1 MFRKVVGLVAAVAA
15 IAAAAVVI
23 VVALAFALYAAVR
36 DLIGPAWGAAAVAG
50 AAAIVAVV
58 LAWLLTRKARP
69 KPVKGDSEN
78 LTSKLVELARERP
91 LVALAAVG
99 AAAAVVIR
107 NPRVLT
113 AVITATFANRPPP
126 PDRRK

>member
-1 MFRKVVGLVAAVAA
+1 VIFKRVVGLIAALAA
-15 IAAAAVVI
+15 IAAAAVVC

-50 AAAIVAVV
+50 VVALMALI

-78 LTSKLVELARERP
+78 LTSKLIELARERP

-99 AAAAVVIR
+99 AAAAVVVR
-107 NPRVLT
+107 NPRILT
-113 AVITATFANRPPP
+113 AVIAATFAPRPTPP
-126 PDRRK
+126 KK